1 MDSALVTSISSIGFS
16 VVACIFLWRAI
27 IRKDEEN
34 KKYTSLLVNSLEK
47 DIKELKNENKK
58 DKQMFQSALKTFD
71 NTVKS
76 FSNIKKDIIDIK
88 DDLNDIKGKI
98 K

>member
-16 VVACIFLWRAI
+16 VVACIFLWKAI

-47 DIKELKNENKK
+47 DIKELKNDK
-58 DKQMFQSALKTFD
+58 DL
-71 NTVKS
+71 
-76 FSNIKKDIIDIK
+76 
-88 DDLNDIKGKI
+88 
-98 K
+98 